1 MTDARSQTATHALT
15 AAAGLAALLGV
26 LAGPWWIAPAAG
38 CAFLAGRR
46 PGSALVP
53 GLFLA
58 GALAASMTAALAH
71 PAWLTP
77 GTRFVAVALT
87 AGMLSWFAG
96 RFLRQYRELA
106 RAGWERAEQ
115 LMRERELVAEQ
126 ARLRERSRIAQDMHD
141 ALGHELSLLAL
152 SAGALKLAYGLET
165 EHRKAAEDIRSRA
178 ETAVDR
184 LGEVI
189 GVLRETAEDAP
200 TRPQDTSVRRLVE
213 EASAAG
219 LSVTARIGA
228 GLSVTGRNAAGLSVT
243 GRNPAGLSVTGRI
256 EGEPD
261 DDADSPPP
269 HTLRAAYR
277 VVQEA
282 LTNVAKHAP
291 GAHVTVDVAHEADAI
306 RVAVVNGP
314 AAGAE
319 SADDARPRAGGRGL
333 IGLDERVRLAGGKFC
348 CGPTPKG
355 GFAVRATLP
364 HTRMPQPAASAAPA
378 TPYALPYA
386 GAPVLEQRHARRRL
400 GRRALT
406 AVTACLTLSALLGGA
421 LTWWD
426 MLVTERA
433 VLSAEDFGRLR
444 AGQQRA
450 RIAPYLP
457 DEQTRHRPEHAPP
470 PPQRAGTTCE
480 YYAMTANPFDD
491 RSGDAYR
498 LCFRADTLISAE
510 ALRA

>member
-1 MTDARSQTATHALT
+1 MTVVRSQLTTHALT

-26 LAGPWWIAPAAG
+26 LAGPWWLAPAAG

-46 PGSALVP
+46 PGSARVP

-71 PAWLTP
+71 PAWLTA

-87 AGMLSWFAG
+87 AGMLSWCAG
-96 RFLRQYRELA
+96 RFWWQYQELA

-115 LMRERELVAEQ
+115 LARERELVADQ

-152 SAGALKLAYGLET
+152 SAGALKLADGLDT
-165 EHRKAAEDIRSRA
+165 QHRKAAEDIRSRA

-189 GVLRETAEDAP
+189 GVLRETAEGAP
-200 TRPQDTSVRRLVE
+200 TRPQDTSIQRLVE

-219 LSVTARIGA
+219 LSVTARIE
-228 GLSVTGRNAAGLSVT
+228 S
-243 GRNPAGLSVTGRI
+243 
-256 EGEPD
+256 EPD
-261 DDADSPPP
+261 DDTHGPPL
-269 HTLRAAYR
+269 HSLRAAHR

-282 LTNVAKHAP
+282 LTNAAKHAP
-291 GAHVTVDVAHEADAI
+291 GAGVTVDVAYETDGI
-306 RVAVVNGP
+306 RVAVQNGP
-314 AAGAE
+314 AAVLRNAE
-319 SADDARPRAGGRGL
+319 EARPRVGGRGL
-333 IGLDERVRLAGGKFC
+333 IGLDERVRLAGGTFG
-348 CGPTPKG
+348 CGPTPDG
-355 GFAVRATLP
+355 GFAVRAMLP
-364 HTRMPQPAASAAPA
+364 RTGTPQPPAASAASA
-378 TPYALPYA
+378 APYA
-386 GAPVLEQRHARRRL
+386 GPVLERQHARRRL
-400 GRRALT
+400 GRTALT
-406 AVTACLTLSALLGGA
+406 AVTACLSLGALLGGA

-457 DEQTRHRPEHAPP
+457 DEQTRHRPAAAPP

-498 LCFRADTLISAE
+498 LCFRAGTLVSAE